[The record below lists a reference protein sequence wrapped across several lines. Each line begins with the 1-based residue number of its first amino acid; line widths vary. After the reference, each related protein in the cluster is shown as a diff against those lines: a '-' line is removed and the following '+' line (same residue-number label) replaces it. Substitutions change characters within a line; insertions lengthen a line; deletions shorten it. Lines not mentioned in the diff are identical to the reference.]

1 MPGYRAGFTAMMLYG
16 LCNSGSPSASNFKET
31 FHLKANESIN
41 IPLNSKH
48 RLGNPGTEL
57 LIIFEIQFGKI
68 LDEKDILRHDDRY
81 GRL

>member
-1 MPGYRAGFTAMMLYG
+1 MKVIEL
-16 LCNSGSPSASNFKET
+16 KEKT

-41 IPLNSKH
+41 IPLNAKH